1 MHLPEFGVKR
11 PITSLMIFSAALLL
25 GIVSLLFL
33 SIDLMPEIDPPS
45 ISVITGWPGTAAE
58 DVETK
63 VTKVI
68 ENDLSIVTNLDEIKS
83 VSKENVSIVTCKFS
97 WSTNLDEASNEI
109 RDNLEFSKRVL
120 PDDVEEPI
128 VFKFNTSLFPI
139 LYLGVCAE
147 ENWEKLEDLID
158 DQLASPLKR
167 LPGVGTVA
175 IMGGKRRQ
183 INVHIDLAR
192 LQAYGLSWEQVVRSL
207 AAENLT
213 LPAGSLKM
221 GRTEYVL
228 RVPGEYQHVKE
239 IPNIIVKRDGVS
251 LVYLRDIAVVEDG
264 FREQQ
269 RMVNINGRPG
279 LFVVVQK
286 RSGANTVEVIN
297 RCHQELARI
306 QKTLPQDV
314 DICVLFDSSQFIKT
328 ALQNLSRTVL
338 WGGLL
343 VCLVTL
349 FFLRQLRA
357 TLIVLITIPFS
368 LVVSFIFLY
377 IFNFTIN
384 IMSLA
389 SIALATGM
397 VVDNAV
403 VILENILSHHEQGE
417 RIAEASIF
425 GASEVGLAVLAST
438 MTTVVIFV
446 PMIFVGGITGI
457 IFRQLAIVVTVTLI
471 TSLLVSLTLTPM
483 LTSRILSQAATSE
496 RRHHFFF
503 QVSENLFRR
512 VESGYGIILLWALA
526 HKKTIIHWTLCAFAA
541 SLFLIPFIGSD
552 FIPEEDT
559 GDLKLVFEL
568 PVGTKVELTA
578 AKALKISELFRQM
591 FSEQIRHV
599 FFSAGQSEESFGSSL
614 GMKEGPNVGVVQV
627 KLVPQQQRALS
638 SKEIGRQMIARL
650 QQDTDIVK
658 FSMDAGNP
666 INAVLLGGG
675 KPISIEISGHDLEET
690 DSLARRLEKIVK
702 NTPGAIDASISR
714 DAGKPEIKIIIDRPR
729 SAALG
734 LETARVIQSLRTFF
748 YGRKATKF
756 REGDNEYD
764 IFVRLQESQ
773 RRNIAD
779 IANASID
786 IGYGHKLRVDTI
798 ASVVQSLGPIEI
810 ERKNQERLV
819 KVEAD
824 TFRRS
829 LGEVTADI
837 ERNLAHIDLPAGVT
851 IHFGGMVKEQRESFR
866 DLTGLL
872 ALGIMLVY
880 MVMASQFESL
890 RYPFVIMFSVPFAFV
905 GVILIL
911 FLTRTTLSLLSFVG
925 LIMLMGIV
933 VNNAIILVDYI
944 NILRARGQELT
955 AAIATAGSQ
964 RLRPVLITTCTTICG
979 MLPLALIS
987 GEGSE
992 IWKPLGITV
1001 IGGLAMSSLVT
1012 LVLVPV
1018 IYALFTGHREAKH
1031 S

>member
-1 MHLPEFGVKR
+1 MNLPEFGVKR

-25 GIVSLLFL
+25 GSVSLLFL

-45 ISVITGWPGTAAE
+45 ISVITGWPGSAAE

-63 VTKVI
+63 VTKII

-83 VSKENVSIVTCKFS
+83 ASKENVSIVTCKFA
-97 WSTNLDEASNEI
+97 WDTNLDEASNEI
-109 RDNLEFSKRVL
+109 RDHLEFSKRLL

-128 VFKFNTSLFPI
+128 IFKFNTSLFPI

-192 LQAYGLSWEQVVRSL
+192 LQAYSLTWEQVVRSL

-228 RVPGEYQHVKE
+228 RVPGEYRRVKE
-239 IPNIIVKRDGVS
+239 IPDIIVKRNGSS

-269 RMVNINGRPG
+269 RTVNINGRPG
-279 LFVVVQK
+279 LFVAVQK

-297 RCHQELARI
+297 RCHQALARI
-306 QKTLPQDV
+306 QKNLPQDV
-314 DICVLFDSSQFIKT
+314 NIVVLFDSSQFIKT
-328 ALQNLSRTVL
+328 ALLNLSRTVL

-368 LVVSFIFLY
+368 LVVSLIFLY
-377 IFNFTIN
+377 ILDFTIN

-403 VILENILSHHEQGE
+403 VILENILSHHERGE

-483 LTSRILSQAATSE
+483 LTSRMLSQQAMGDQRT
-496 RRHHFFF
+496 HFLFRI
-503 QVSENLFRR
+503 SENLFQWI
-512 VESGYGIILLWALA
+512 ETSYGKILLWALA
-526 HKKTIIHWTLCAFAA
+526 HNKTVIHWTVCVFAA

-568 PVGTKVELTA
+568 PVGTKVELTE
-578 AKALKISELFRQM
+578 AKALKISGFFRQM
-591 FSEQIRHV
+591 FPGQIRHV

-627 KLVPQQQRALS
+627 KLVPQQERQLS
-638 SKEIGRQMIARL
+638 SKEIGRRMIVRL
-650 QQDTDIVK
+650 QHDTDIVK

-675 KPISIEISGHDLEET
+675 KPISIEISGHDLAET
-690 DSLARRLEKIVK
+690 DALARRIKKIVE
-702 NTPGAIDASISR
+702 NTPGAIDALISR
-714 DAGKPEIKIIIDRPR
+714 DAGKPEIKIVIDRPR

-734 LETARVIQSLRTFF
+734 LETARVVQSLRTFF

-756 REGDNEYD
+756 REGDKEYD

-773 RRNIAD
+773 RRNIGD
-779 IANASID
+779 IANATID
-786 IGYGHKLRVDTI
+786 IGYGRKLRLDTI
-798 ASVVQSLGPIEI
+798 ATVVQSLGPIEI

-837 ERNLAHIDLPAGVT
+837 EHELAGVDLPAGVT

-890 RYPFVIMFSVPFAFV
+890 RHPFVIMFSVPFAFV
-905 GVILIL
+905 GVTVML
-911 FLTRTTLSLLSFVG
+911 FLTGTTLSLLSFVG

-944 NILRARGQELT
+944 NILQARGLELT
-955 AAIATAGSQ
+955 QAIATAGSQ

-1001 IGGLAMSSLVT
+1001 IGGLVMSSMVT

-1018 IYALFTGHREAKH
+1018 VYAIFTRRQEIK
-1031 S
+1031 